1 MNKIIR
7 ILPVLLLALVA
18 SCSSKSDGNSTAV
31 VRQLDTI
38 AVVPTLA
45 SVREKTDI
53 SFEEARTLDEG
64 ATYMSSVLRTELG
77 GNPKIR
83 FSTDYGSGK
92 EFHGISGG
100 MLATV
105 QKIGK
110 RLNADAV
117 LISSMKR
124 FQQRVGG
131 EYSVDSPASAE
142 FNMMLIATSDGRTL
156 WSGTF
161 KETQQSLMSNLFS
174 FGKANSRGFKW
185 ITVED
190 MVAQGIKE
198 KLEECPYVK

>member
-1 MNKIIR
+1 MNKLIR
-7 ILPVLLLALVA
+7 ILPILILALIA
-18 SCSSKSDGNSTAV
+18 SCSSKSDGDNTAV
-31 VRQLDTI
+31 VRQLDSI

-45 SVREKTDI
+45 SVRQTTDI

-64 ATYMSSVLRTELG
+64 ATYVTSVLRSELG

-117 LISSMKR
+117 LMSSMKR
-124 FQQRVGG
+124 YQQRVGG
-131 EYSVDSPASAE
+131 EYSVDTPASAE
-142 FNMMLIATSDGRTL
+142 FSMMLIATSDGRTL

-174 FGKANSRGFKW
+174 FGQASSRGFKW

-190 MVAQGIKE
+190 MVAQGLKE
-198 KLEECPYVK
+198 KLEECPYFK

>member
-7 ILPVLLLALVA
+7 VLPVLLLVLVA
-18 SCSSKSDGNSTAV
+18 SCSSKNDSNGTAGE
-31 VRQLDTI
+31 RQLDTI
-38 AVVPTLA
+38 AVVPAFA

-53 SFEEARTLDEG
+53 SFEEARTIDDG
-64 ATYMSSVLRTELG
+64 ANYISSVLRSELG

-92 EFHGISGG
+92 EFRGVSGG

-117 LISSMKR
+117 LISSVKR
-124 FQQRVGG
+124 YQQRVGG

-142 FNMMLIATSDGRTL
+142 FSMMLIATSNERIL

-174 FGKANSRGFKW
+174 FGQASSRGFKW
-185 ITVED
+185 ITVEE
-190 MVAQGIKE
+190 MVAQGVKE
-198 KLEECPYVK
+198 KLEECPYFK